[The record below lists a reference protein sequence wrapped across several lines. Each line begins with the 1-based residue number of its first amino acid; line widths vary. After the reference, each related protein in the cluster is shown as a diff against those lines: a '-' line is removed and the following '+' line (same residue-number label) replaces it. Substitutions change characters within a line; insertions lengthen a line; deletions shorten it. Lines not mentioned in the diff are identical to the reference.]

1 MLAMLVMSLAVA
13 LGLVGEGE
21 DRVIGRSTDF
31 HTSLIAL
38 SGSDFH
44 GLQITVRNHRPCQV
58 RAFFQDAP
66 PRAAQYCSGRVTR
79 RHMADAGLALLG
91 PGERVNGIAACLAEN
106 ERIGAVR
113 LYTFSDEAVTARA
126 GACMTEFRTVWCPRG
141 WTVQGL
147 QLYFDRPAGGLS
159 HASLVGLRP
168 LCVQSA

>member
-13 LGLVGEGE
+13 IGLAGEGE

-79 RHMADAGLALLG
+79 RHMADAGLALE
-91 PGERVNGIAACLAEN
+91 PGQTGASELEEALQAAIDGTRIAGKCRRVAA
-106 ERIGAVR
+106 VP
-113 LYTFSDEAVTARA
+113 AVTNTPLPASP
-126 GACMTEFRTVWCPRG
+126 PR
-141 WTVQGL
+141 
-147 QLYFDRPAGGLS
+147 
-159 HASLVGLRP
+159 HAALP
-168 LCVQSA
+168 